1 MMPWII
7 EPFLV
12 GTIVVLIY
20 IMVATWRKWKE

>member
-12 GTIVVLIY
+12 GSIIGLMYIVVL
-20 IMVATWRKWKE
+20 KWGEWTE

>member
-12 GTIVVLIY
+12 SIIVGLTY
-20 IMVATWRKWKE
+20 IVVATWQKWKE

>member
-12 GTIVVLIY
+12 SIIIGLMGIVVSK
-20 IMVATWRKWKE
+20 WREWRE

>member
-12 GTIVVLIY
+12 GVIIGLMYIVVSKRREW
-20 IMVATWRKWKE
+20 TQ

>member
-12 GTIVVLIY
+12 GVIIGLMYIVIS
-20 IMVATWRKWKE
+20 TWGKWKE